1 MAGGAM
7 DICLRVLKESNKSR
21 FDSYSVRNK
30 SLIISLITFRDCR
43 VHSFCDNL
51 SRNSC
56 IWNVWIAPC
65 RQHDWFTMRFK
76 KENNK
81 FILQNFTF
89 FIFLLLFF
97 FLHFLS
103 DWKKINHETVCYEA
117 KNSHGSFRITKQG
130 LIHTFKLV
138 HRRGSLKCAQ
148 HIPATFWGCPHDNYG
163 DQTLSTVITYENK
176 SVLPLAEYRDHGYC
190 KKYSYKIKGIDVNS
204 TELLFDRLPSPI
216 SVSNGQV
223 FKIWYTEAL
232 LNKHNCYKD
241 NSGKICIDVY
251 ALYDWTATKNVQVL
265 RL

>member
-1 MAGGAM
+1 M
-7 DICLRVLKESNKSR
+7 DLCLQVLKESNKSR

-81 FILQNFTF
+81 FILQNCTF
-89 FIFLLLFF
+89 FNF

-103 DWKKINHETVCYEA
+103 DWKKINYESVCYEA
-117 KNSHGSFRITKQG
+117 KDSHGSFRVTKPG

-148 HIPATFWGCPHDNYG
+148 YLPATFWGCTHSDFH

-176 SVLPLAEYRDHGYC
+176 SVLQLAEYRHGYC
-190 KKYSYKIKGIDVNS
+190 EEYSYKIKGIDVNS
-204 TELLFDRLPSPI
+204 TELLFHHLPSPI

-223 FKIWYTEAL
+223 FKIWYNEAL
-232 LNKHNCYKD
+232 LSNDCAQD
-241 NSGKICIDVY
+241 NTGEICVDVY
-251 ALYDWTATKNVQVL
+251 ALYAWTAT
-265 RL
+265 

>member
-1 MAGGAM
+1 MYESHLVDNM
-7 DICLRVLKESNKSR
+7 TDLPCDLKKKIIN
-21 FDSYSVRNK
+21 SYYK
-30 SLIISLITFRDCR
+30 ILPF
-43 VHSFCDNL
+43 SF
-51 SRNSC
+51 
-56 IWNVWIAPC
+56 
-65 RQHDWFTMRFK
+65 FYYYY
-76 KENNK
+76 
-81 FILQNFTF
+81 
-89 FIFLLLFF
+89 F

-148 HIPATFWGCPHDNYG
+148 HIPATFWGCPLDNYG

-232 LNKHNCYKD
+232 LNKRRCDDD
-241 NSGKICIDVY
+241 NSGKICVDVY
-251 ALYDWTATKNVQVL
+251 ALYD
-265 RL
+265 